1 MRFVPTNCLRPGQSL
16 ATDLIIGDNKALLR
30 AGVELTAQLI
40 NRLRTLGYQGVYID
54 DELSKDIQVVNII
67 SNQLKTEVTSK
78 LRHLYI
84 SAENK
89 WNKKVNS
96 QFSGLDTSIAD
107 LVDEILNH
115 RHVVVSMVD
124 LRTYDDYTFSHS
136 LNVAVL
142 SVVIGTALELP
153 RSDLQELAMGAIVHD
168 IGKVSID
175 KDIINKPSRLT
186 DDEYAAVKLH
196 STLGYDYIADK
207 IGSQKAKQVVL
218 SHHEH
223 FNGCGY
229 PYGLKGEEIPLL
241 GRIACVADVYD
252 ALTSD
257 RPYRTALSP
266 SEAFEYIMG
275 QNDVLFEPRIVTAF
289 TRKVMPYPVGT
300 CVRLSTNDI
309 AIVTNNYE
317 SSSLRP
323 VVRLLQDQKLTDEYI
338 DLTHDITSLNITIQE
353 VVNI

>member
-1 MRFVPTNCLRPGQSL
+1 MRFVPTNCLRPGQLL
-16 ATDLIIGDNKALLR
+16 ATDLAIGDNRALLR
-30 AGVELTAQLI
+30 SGVELTQQLI
-40 NRLRTLGYQGVYID
+40 NRLRALGYQGVYID
-54 DELSKDIQVVNII
+54 DEISKDIQVVNII
-67 SNQLKTEVTSK
+67 STQLKTEVTSK

-96 QFSGLDTSIAD
+96 QFNGLDSSIAD
-107 LVDEILNH
+107 LVDEIMNH

-136 LNVAVL
+136 LNVTVL
-142 SVVIGTALELP
+142 SVVIGTALELS
-153 RSDLQELAMGAIVHD
+153 RSELQELAMGAIVHD
-168 IGKVSID
+168 IGKVFID
-175 KDIINKPSRLT
+175 KDIINKSSALT
-186 DDEYAAVKLH
+186 CEEFAAVKLH
-196 STLGYDYIADK
+196 STLGYDYISEK
-207 IGSQKAKQVVL
+207 IGSNKAKQVVL
-218 SHHEH
+218 SHHEL
-223 FNGCGY
+223 FDGSGY
-229 PYGLKGEEIPLL
+229 PFGLKGEDIPLL

-257 RPYRTALSP
+257 RPYRPALSP

-275 QNDVLFEPRIVTAF
+275 QNNILFEPKIVTAF

-309 AIVTNNYE
+309 AIVINNHE

-323 VVRLLQDQKLTDEYI
+323 VVRLLQNHKLTDEYI
-338 DLTHDITSLNITIQE
+338 DLAHDITSLNITIQE